1 MAKKKTD
8 VVSEEKV
15 SQVESGSVEAVE
27 TTTTTDN
34 SESSVAETK
43 TEEPKEEVSESEKV
57 NQEISED
64 SDDAEEE
71 ANSYD
76 EKIANL
82 NEEISEKEGDSPKE
96 KSGISERFFKFDK
109 KEAKRLYVDKER
121 FLSVVFY
128 KRLIVGIKFSEVD
141 KVESLV
147 DYGAIVYNN
156 IEALI
161 KSLRFDDVDYQ
172 PFHIDEVKNR
182 NGFDV
187 GIISIDVPFTDK
199 TPLFISKVRKL
210 VDTFPECYVRSSSNC
225 RTMIDVTKTSP
236 EGSLLKGF
244 TSFASYSR
252 KKDGVLK
259 VTARSGAF
267 IQSSLGYENK
277 DIGDLNRYILA
288 STKLNSVTE
297 KGISHKQKDGSEL
310 FDPIMNY
317 FQTMRSK
324 ICGMIFEVT
333 DMDDGKY
340 YVERTQ
346 YYVRICTRKVIDSI
360 IPSSVKVVST
370 NLEPIWTDNLEEI
383 FTWKDPKNK
392 SGFLGND
399 DIVGTDPNVI
409 NLFDD
414 VSQIQTNILD
424 NLSEEEIDDDEEST
438 STEKESK

>member
-1 MAKKKTD
+1 MAKKKT
-8 VVSEEKV
+8 VEVSEEVV
-15 SQVESGSVEAVE
+15 SQVENGSVE
-27 TTTTTDN
+27 TTTDN
-34 SESSVAETK
+34 VEPSVTETK
-43 TEEPKEEVSESEKV
+43 TEEPPKEELSETDKV
-57 NQEISED
+57 NQEIAED
-64 SDDAEEE
+64 SDEAEEE
-71 ANSYD
+71 AKSYD
-76 EKIANL
+76 ETTANL
-82 NEEISEKEGDSPKE
+82 NEEIAEKEDVSEKEKPSNV
-96 KSGISERFFKFDK
+96 SERFFKFDK
-109 KEAKRLYVDKER
+109 KEAKRIYVDKTK

-141 KVESLV
+141 KVQSLV
-147 DYGAIVYNN
+147 DFGAIVYNN

-172 PFHIDEVKNR
+172 AFHIDEVKNR

-210 VDTFPECYVRSSSNC
+210 VDEAFPECYVRSSSNC
-225 RTMIDVTKTSP
+225 RTMIDTTKTSP

-244 TSFASYSR
+244 TSFATYTR
-252 KKDGVLK
+252 KKDDVLK
-259 VTARSGAF
+259 VTTRSGAF
-267 IQSSLGYENK
+267 IQSSLGYDNK

-288 STKLNSVTE
+288 STKLNAVSE

-333 DMDDGKY
+333 DMDNGKY

-370 NLEPIWTDNLEEI
+370 NLDPIWTNNLEEI

-399 DIVGTDPNVI
+399 DIIGTDPNVI

-414 VSQIQTNILD
+414 MSQIQSNILD
-424 NLSEEEIDDDEEST
+424 NLSEEEIDDDEEISET
-438 STEKESK
+438 K

>member
-1 MAKKKTD
+1 MAKKKTIE
-8 VVSEEKV
+8 VSDEEV
-15 SQVESGSVEAVE
+15 SQVENGSVE
-27 TTTTTDN
+27 TTTDN
-34 SESSVAETK
+34 VEPSVTK
-43 TEEPKEEVSESEKV
+43 TEEQPKEELSETDKV
-57 NQEISED
+57 NQEIAED
-64 SDDAEEE
+64 SDEAEEE

-76 EKIANL
+76 EKTANL
-82 NEEISEKEGDSPKE
+82 NEELAEKEDISEKE
-96 KSGISERFFKFDK
+96 KSSNISERFFKFDK
-109 KEAKRLYVDKER
+109 KEAKRIYVDKTK

-141 KVESLV
+141 KIASLV

-172 PFHIDEVKNR
+172 AFHIDEVKNR

-187 GIISIDVPFTDK
+187 GIVSIDVPFTDK

-210 VDTFPECYVRSSSNC
+210 VETFPECYVRSSSNC
-225 RTMIDVTKTSP
+225 RTMIDTTKTSP
-236 EGSLLKGF
+236 DGSLLKGF
-244 TSFASYSR
+244 TSFATYTR
-252 KKDGVLK
+252 KKDDVLK
-259 VTARSGAF
+259 VTTRSGAF
-267 IQSSLGYENK
+267 IQNSLGYDNK

-288 STKLNSVTE
+288 STKLNSVNE
-297 KGISHKQKDGSEL
+297 KGISHKQKDGSEF

-333 DMDDGKY
+333 DMDNGKY

-370 NLEPIWTDNLEEI
+370 NLDPIWTDNLEEI

-399 DIVGTDPNVI
+399 DIIGTDPNVI

-414 VSQIQTNILD
+414 MSQIQSNILD
-424 NLSEEEIDDDEEST
+424 NLSEEEIDDDEET
-438 STEKESK
+438 SETK